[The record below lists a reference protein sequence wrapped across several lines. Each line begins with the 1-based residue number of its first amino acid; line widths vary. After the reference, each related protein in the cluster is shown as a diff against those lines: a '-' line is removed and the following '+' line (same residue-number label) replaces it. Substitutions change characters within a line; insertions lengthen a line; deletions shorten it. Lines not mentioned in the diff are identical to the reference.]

1 METNLFKHHQ
11 DSPPIGIGAL
21 SNVPHATSG
30 PTPISDSES
39 AMAVGRYGLGGCCV
53 TTVAC
58 SGA

>member
-21 SNVPHATSG
+21 SNVPHAKSG

-39 AMAVGRYGLGGCCV
+39 AKAVGGFWLGGCWV
-53 TTVAC
+53 TPVAC